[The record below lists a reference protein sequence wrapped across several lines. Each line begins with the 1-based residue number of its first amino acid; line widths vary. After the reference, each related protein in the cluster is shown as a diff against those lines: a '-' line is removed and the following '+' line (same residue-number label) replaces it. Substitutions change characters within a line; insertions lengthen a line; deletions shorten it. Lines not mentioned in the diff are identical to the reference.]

1 MTKMASKRGGA
12 EIFAVRAD
20 RQKGNTMETKLK
32 PANSIR
38 RLVRGA
44 QAPPSISSELMQ
56 AASNP
61 LIPSPPSAIVY
72 CEGNFSKIDGK
83 TANGLVRHSEAYR
96 ILSIIDST
104 QSGQDSGLV
113 LEDAANDIPIFENL
127 NTAIADEAAIPDTL
141 IYGMAP
147 STGRLSLNHRSVIL
161 QAISQG
167 MNIVSGLH
175 EFLSDDAE
183 IANAASEYGVS
194 IRDIRKPKP
203 SKDLKL
209 FDGSVAGIAALRI
222 AVLGTDCAIGKRTTA
237 TVLAAVLNAK
247 GIKTVL
253 VGTGQTGL
261 MQGAKYGVAM
271 DAVPSQFCCGELEV
285 AIVAASKAENPDVIL
300 IEGQGALSHPA
311 FCTSAFILRGSQP
324 DAVILQHAPKRTH
337 RCDFPNMPMPT
348 PESEIALIEAFAD
361 TKVIG
366 VTLNHEGMSEAE
378 ITEAITSQSK
388 KLGIPVT
395 DALSRP
401 TAHLLAMI
409 IAAYPGLQENVPAAA
424 V

>member
-1 MTKMASKRGGA
+1 MEPDLKTVDTIQRTVSGVQASPSA
-12 EIFAVRAD
+12 QNEST
-20 RQKGNTMETKLK
+20 QSNT
-32 PANSIR
+32 
-38 RLVRGA
+38 VA
-44 QAPPSISSELMQ
+44 QPVI
-56 AASNP
+56 
-61 LIPSPPSAIVY
+61 PPSAIVY
-72 CEGNFSKIDGK
+72 CEGNFAKIDGK

-96 ILSIIDST
+96 ILSVIDSAHG
-104 QSGQDSGLV
+104 GQDSGLV
-113 LEDAANDIPIFENL
+113 LDNAMNQIPVFNDLNAAL
-127 NTAIADEAAIPDTL
+127 VHEASVPDTL

-147 STGRLSLNHRSVIL
+147 STGRLSPTDRSVVL
-161 QAISQG
+161 DAIALG

-175 EFLSDDAE
+175 EYLSDDPE
-183 IANAASEYGVS
+183 IATAASQRDVT
-194 IRDIRKPKP
+194 IRDIRKPKQ
-203 SKDLKL
+203 SKDMRL
-209 FDGSVAGIAALRI
+209 FDGSVAGVEALRI

-237 TVLAAVLNAK
+237 TVLARALNAK

-271 DAVPSQFCCGELEV
+271 DAVPPQFCCGELEG
-285 AIVAASKAENPDVIL
+285 AIVAASDGERPDVIL

-324 DAVILQHAPKRTH
+324 DAVILQHAPKRAH

-348 PESEIALIEAFAD
+348 PASEISLIEAFAD

-366 VTLNHEGMSEAE
+366 VTVNHEGMTDAE
-378 ITEAITSQSK
+378 ITDTIAAQSQ
-388 KLGIPVT
+388 KLGLPVT

-401 TAHLLAMI
+401 AAHLLAMVV
-409 IAAYPGLQENVPAAA
+409 AAYPGLHRGIPVAA

>member
-1 MTKMASKRGGA
+1 MKSELQTANTIRHP
-12 EIFAVRAD
+12 VR
-20 RQKGNTMETKLK
+20 R
-32 PANSIR
+32 
-38 RLVRGA
+38 A
-44 QAPPSISSELMQ
+44 QAPPLTSDTPTQPSSLTQ
-56 AASNP
+56 
-61 LIPSPPSAIVY
+61 IPTAVVY
-72 CEGNFSKIDGK
+72 CEGNFAQIDGK

-96 ILSIIDST
+96 IVSVIDST
-104 QSGQDSGLV
+104 HSGENAGRV
-113 LEDAANDIPIFENL
+113 LDDVINDIPILESL
-127 NTAIADEAAIPDTL
+127 NIAIARESSVPDTF

-147 STGRLSLNHRSVIL
+147 STGRLSTVDRGVVLD
-161 QAISQG
+161 AIARG

-175 EFLSDDAE
+175 EYLSDDTE
-183 IANAASEYGVS
+183 IARAASNEQVT

-203 SKDLKL
+203 SKDMRL
-209 FDGSVAGIAALRI
+209 FDGSVSNVHALRI

-237 TVLAAVLNAK
+237 TVLARALNTK

-271 DAVPSQFCCGELEV
+271 DAVPPQFCCGELEG
-285 AIVAASKAENPDVIL
+285 AIVAASVAEQPDVIL

-324 DAVILQHAPKRTH
+324 DAVILQHAPKRAH

-348 PESEIALIEAFAD
+348 PASEIALIEAFSD

-366 VTLNHEGMSEAE
+366 ITLNHEGMSEAE
-378 ITEAITSQSK
+378 ITNTIVAQSD
-388 KLGIPVT
+388 KLGLPVT

-401 TAHLLAMI
+401 AAHLLAMI
-409 IAAYPGLQENVPAAA
+409 VAAYPGLQQGTPKAAM
-424 V
+424 

>member
-1 MTKMASKRGGA
+1 MKTK
-12 EIFAVRAD
+12 I
-20 RQKGNTMETKLK
+20 QME
-32 PANSIR
+32 NIIR
-38 RLVRGA
+38 RPVRGA
-44 QAPPSISSELMQ
+44 QVPPMIGGEPTRSSSRTQ
-56 AASNP
+56 
-61 LIPSPPSAIVY
+61 IPTAVVY
-72 CEGNFSKIDGK
+72 CEGNFAKIDGK

-96 ILSIIDST
+96 IISVIDSIH
-104 QSGQDSGLV
+104 SGENAGRV
-113 LEDAANDIPIFENL
+113 LDDVTNHIPILESL
-127 NTAIADEAAIPDTL
+127 DAVVAHATSLPDTF

-147 STGRLSLNHRSVIL
+147 STGRLSPADRSVVL
-161 QAISQG
+161 DAIARG

-175 EFLSDDAE
+175 EYLSDDTE
-183 IANAASEYGVS
+183 IAHAASEQQVT
-194 IRDIRKPKP
+194 IRDIRKPKL
-203 SKDLKL
+203 SKDMRL
-209 FDGSVAGIAALRI
+209 FDGSVANVHALRI

-237 TVLAAVLNAK
+237 TVLARALNAK

-271 DAVPSQFCCGELEV
+271 DAVPPQFCCGELEG
-285 AIVAASKAENPDVIL
+285 AIVAASDTEQPDVIL

-324 DAVILQHAPKRTH
+324 DAVILQHAPKRAH

-348 PESEIALIEAFAD
+348 PASEIALIEAFSD

-366 VTLNHEGMSEAE
+366 VTLNHEGMSDAE
-378 ITEAITSQSK
+378 VTNAISVQTD
-388 KLGIPVT
+388 KLGLPVT

-401 TAHLLAMI
+401 AAHLLAMVL
-409 IAAYPGLQENVPAAA
+409 AAYPGLQQETPKVA

>member
-1 MTKMASKRGGA
+1 MKTELQTA
-12 EIFAVRAD
+12 
-20 RQKGNTMETKLK
+20 NTQRH
-32 PANSIR
+32 S
-38 RLVRGA
+38 VRGA
-44 QAPPSISSELMQ
+44 QALPLTKDTTTPLASRAEM
-56 AASNP
+56 AAQP
-61 LIPSPPSAIVY
+61 TAVVY
-72 CEGNFSKIDGK
+72 CEGNFAKIDGK

-96 ILSIIDST
+96 IVSVIDSAH
-104 QSGQDSGLV
+104 SGENAGLV
-113 LEDAANDIPIFENL
+113 LDDARNDIAIFGNL
-127 NTAIADEAAIPDTL
+127 EAAVTQAPSLPDTF

-147 STGRLSLNHRSVIL
+147 STGRLSKADRGVVLD
-161 QAISQG
+161 AIARG

-175 EFLSDDAE
+175 EYLSDDAE
-183 IANAASEYGVS
+183 IAQAALDRQVT

-203 SKDLKL
+203 SKDMRL
-209 FDGSVAGIAALRI
+209 FDGSVAHVHALRI

-237 TVLAAVLNAK
+237 TILARALNAK

-271 DAVPSQFCCGELEV
+271 DAVPPQFCCGELEG
-285 AIVAASKAENPDVIL
+285 AIVAASEAEQPDVIL

-324 DAVILQHAPKRTH
+324 DAVILQHAPKRAH

-348 PESEIALIEAFAD
+348 PASEIALIEAFSD

-378 ITEAITSQSK
+378 ITSTIAAQSE
-388 KLGIPVT
+388 KLGLPVT

-401 TAHLLAMI
+401 VAHLMAMVV
-409 IAAYPGLQENVPAAA
+409 AAFPGVRQHPPKVA